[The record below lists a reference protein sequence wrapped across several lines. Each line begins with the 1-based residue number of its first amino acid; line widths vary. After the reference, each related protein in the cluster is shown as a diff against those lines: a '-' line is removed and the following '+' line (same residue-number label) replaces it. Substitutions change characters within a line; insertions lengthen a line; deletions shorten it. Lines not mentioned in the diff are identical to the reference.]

1 MAGTTLR
8 SGRLLPSALAP
19 PRMAADYGDDP
30 RDEQARLDAFQG
42 EARQQ
47 HDNAALNQP
56 LMPRSAGTDAAPA
69 CDDNACSG
77 SPLQAIATAFRNL
90 VGAES
95 VPLSAAADTRGAP
108 SSTRMQRDSETNA
121 IDDATDARMRRME
134 DTLALY

>member
-1 MAGTTLR
+1 MTACTLPRLTEASGRHECIARTMAGTTLR

-56 LMPRSAGTDAAPA
+56 LMPRSAG
-69 CDDNACSG
+69 
-77 SPLQAIATAFRNL
+77 
-90 VGAES
+90 
-95 VPLSAAADTRGAP
+95 ADVCLCGNP
-108 SSTRMQRDSETNA
+108 KMKFHE
-121 IDDATDARMRRME
+121 M
-134 DTLALY
+134 